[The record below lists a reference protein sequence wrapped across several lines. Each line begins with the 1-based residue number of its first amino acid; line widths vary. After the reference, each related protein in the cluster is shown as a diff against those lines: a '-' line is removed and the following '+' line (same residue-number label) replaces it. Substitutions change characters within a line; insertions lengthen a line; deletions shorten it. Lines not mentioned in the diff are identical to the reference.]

1 MNLLL
6 AFIRKEFL
14 QIKRNPIML
23 FIILVVP
30 VIQLIVLVYAANP
43 IMKEIK
49 VGIVD
54 HDRSMLSTRL
64 TNKILASG
72 YFISAGY
79 FDDQKAASEAMSQRQ
94 VDLII
99 EYPELFQRRTLKGLH
114 PDISLTMDAVNSMK
128 ASLASSYVSQ
138 IIQQFALEQN
148 KQNKQSEIASVNLTY
163 SQWYNPLMDHKS
175 FTLPGILAILL
186 TVTSIVLSAMNIVR
200 EKEMGNI
207 EQINVTPIHKIT
219 FMVGKVIPY
228 GLLGLLQFSIGLI
241 TMRFLFGLPIA
252 GSLLMLYFT
261 ACLYL
266 LVVLGI
272 GFLISTISNTQ
283 SQAMF
288 TTLFFIFIA
297 VLMSGF
303 VTPVASMPSWAQ
315 TMNLLNPVSY
325 MVSLMQAVILKGAT
339 FADIKADLFILSGMA
354 CFINMMAV
362 AFYRKS
368 VE

>member
-1 MNLLL
+1 MSLLL

-43 IMKEIK
+43 VMKEIK
-49 VGIVD
+49 VGVVD
-54 HDRSMLSTRL
+54 HDRSLLSTRL

-79 FDDQKAASEAMSQRQ
+79 FEDQQSASAAMSQRK

-99 EYPELFQRRTLKGLH
+99 EYPELFQRRVLKGLR
-114 PDISLTMDAVNSMK
+114 PDISLTSDAVNSMK

-138 IIQQFALEQN
+138 IIEQFAAEQN
-148 KQNKQSEIASVNLTY
+148 HKFVQTPVELTY

-219 FMVGKVIPY
+219 FMVGKVVPY

-315 TMNLLNPVSY
+315 VLNSINPVAY
-325 MVSLMQAVILKGAT
+325 MVSLMQSIILKGAT
-339 FADIKADLFILSGMA
+339 FLDIKGELLILSGMG
-354 CFINMMAV
+354 CFINLLAV
-362 AFYRKS
+362 LFYRKS

>member
-1 MNLLL
+1 MNLIL

-49 VGIVD
+49 VGVVD
-54 HDRSMLSTRL
+54 HDHSIFSIRL
-64 TNKILASG
+64 TNKILSSG
-72 YFISAGY
+72 YFVSVGH
-79 FDDQKAASEAMSQRQ
+79 FDNHNQALAAMSKRD

-99 EYPELFQRRTLKGLH
+99 EYPEFFQRKVLKDLH
-114 PDISLTMDAVNSMK
+114 PDISLTLDAVNSMK
-128 ASLASSYVSQ
+128 ASLAASYVMQ
-138 IIQQFALEQN
+138 IIQQFATEQN
-148 KQNKQSEIASVNLTY
+148 QQFGINPVDLTY

-207 EQINVTPIHKIT
+207 EQINVTPIHKLT
-219 FMVGKVIPY
+219 FMIGKVIPY
-228 GLLGLLQFSIGLI
+228 GILGLLQFSIGLI

-252 GSLLMLYFT
+252 GSVMVLYFV

-272 GFLISTISNTQ
+272 GFMISIISNTQ

-303 VTPVASMPSWAQ
+303 VTPVTSMPGWAQ
-315 TMNLLNPVSY
+315 VLNSINPVAY
-325 MVSLMQAVILKGAT
+325 MVSLMQSIILKGST
-339 FADIKADLFILSGMA
+339 ITDLKVDLLILSGMA
-354 CFINMMAV
+354 LFINTMAV
-362 AFYRKS
+362 LLYRKS

>member
-43 IMKEIK
+43 VMKEIK
-49 VGIVD
+49 VGVVD
-54 HDRSMLSTRL
+54 HDHSMLSIRL

-79 FDDQKAASEAMSQRQ
+79 FEDQKSASDAMSQRK

-99 EYPELFQRRTLKGLH
+99 EYPELFQRRVLKGLY
-114 PDISLTMDAVNSMK
+114 PDISITLDAVNSMK

-138 IIQQFALEQN
+138 IIEQFASEQN
-148 KQNKQSEIASVNLTY
+148 HIFVKRPVDLTY

-325 MVSLMQAVILKGAT
+325 MVSLMQAIILKGAT
-339 FADIKADLFILSGMA
+339 FVDIKTDLFILSGMA